1 MIWPLSLHCGGLPS
15 YFSYSMFT
23 LTMTESDTDVETE
36 TDQMGS
42 VRSDIGA
49 EISVGV
55 CVV

>member
-1 MIWPLSLHCGGLPS
+1 MIWLLSLHCGGLPS

>member
-1 MIWPLSLHCGGLPS
+1 MILPLSLLCAWLPS
-15 YFSYSMFT
+15 YISYSMFT
-23 LTMTESDTDVETE
+23 LTMTETDTDVETE

-42 VRSDIGA
+42 VPCDIGG